1 MKKTTIFTMI
11 FLIFSSCNTGT
22 TELNGG
28 KGLSRNSAINI
39 NHDDNTISKLH
50 EDSISPTKI
59 DRLKTLSFKFNV
71 DKSKHILKTI
81 NIYNDNQIIQR
92 IIADKQIEY
101 SEFKLIDWN
110 FDGYKDISVLYNC
123 GSGGCAYWIWN
134 YSPKKNKYVYNM
146 ELSEVLGL
154 ERDTIGKYIV
164 FHYRVGYS
172 KEKWDSLIYKDN
184 KLLFVKGLQRERWN
198 DSLGNSWVKNTY
210 SRMINKVEIITTDSF
225 ITK

>member
-1 MKKTTIFTMI
+1 MI

-28 KGLSRNSAINI
+28 KGLSKNSAINI

-92 IIADKQIEY
+92 NIKRRMPQY
-101 SEFKLIDWN
+101 
-110 FDGYKDISVLYNC
+110 ISY
-123 GSGGCAYWIWN
+123 
-134 YSPKKNKYVYNM
+134 
-146 ELSEVLGL
+146 
-154 ERDTIGKYIV
+154 
-164 FHYRVGYS
+164 
-172 KEKWDSLIYKDN
+172 
-184 KLLFVKGLQRERWN
+184 
-198 DSLGNSWVKNTY
+198 
-210 SRMINKVEIITTDSF
+210 
-225 ITK
+225 